1 MCVNAAGSPGRFR
14 SPSSSTS
21 LWRAVICR
29 QVGQEHHAHV
39 LSVVDDAVTDLV
51 MASKDLNVIA
61 YTKKSCVPLEQ
72 VDTYNSKSTTCKKSV
87 TT

>member
-1 MCVNAAGSPGRFR
+1 M
-14 SPSSSTS
+14 
-21 LWRAVICR
+21 ICR

>member
-1 MCVNAAGSPGRFR
+1 MLPALLGASAAPHHQHLCG
-14 SPSSSTS
+14 
-21 LWRAVICR
+21 RAVICR

-51 MASKDLNVIA
+51 MASKDLDVIA

-72 VDTYNSKSTTCKKSV
+72 VDGHSQLKKHRLHKRA
-87 TT
+87 